1 MSEASSQ
8 TGKFVWYEYMGNDLK
23 AAADFYTCVVGWS
36 AKDAGM
42 GFDFAYEILSTG
54 STMVAGMMDIP
65 AEAKAMGARPGW
77 LGYIWVEDV
86 DKALPKLTAAGG
98 KVFKAPADIPGIGRF
113 AVVADP
119 DGAVFMLFRDAG
131 GNPPPPPP
139 PGTPGLIGWRELHAG
154 DGADAFAFYSG
165 QFGWTKARD
174 FDMGPMGVYHI
185 FDSGH
190 GEHGRDVHQAAANAG
205 AILALLLQ
213 RRRHRRRGRARQ
225 GEGRH
230 ASSTDR
236 WKFPAAS
243 GSCRGSIRRTRCSRF
258 SRRNAELQPSRPRPG
273 AALVVGHLEFRLP
286 TLRGRPHEGTV
297 SARKRSSPEG
307 EKLRRVGRRR
317 RAFRLTMSLAAPA
330 VGNSTLR
337 E

>member
-42 GFDFAYEILSTG
+42 GFDFAYEIVSTG
-54 STMVAGMMDIP
+54 ATMVAGMMDIP

-131 GNPPPPPP
+131 GSPPPPPP

-154 DGADAFAFYSG
+154 DGAKALAFYSG
-165 QFGWTKARD
+165 QFGWKKDARLRNGAD
-174 FDMGPMGVYHI
+174 GRLPHFRLAATATWAGFSPSRRKPRRH
-185 FDSGH
+185 SGSITSTSTPSTP
-190 GEHGRDVHQAAANAG
+190 RPSASRRRAAA
-205 AILALLLQ
+205 L
-213 RRRHRRRGRARQ
+213 
-225 GEGRH
+225 
-230 ASSTDR
+230 STDPWR
-236 WKFPAAS
+236 FPAAS

-258 SRRNAELQPSRPRPG
+258 SRRNAELATFAAPSRGPRW
-273 AALVVGHLEFRLP
+273 
-286 TLRGRPHEGTV
+286 
-297 SARKRSSPEG
+297 
-307 EKLRRVGRRR
+307 
-317 RAFRLTMSLAAPA
+317 
-330 VGNSTLR
+330 
-337 E
+337 